1 MHAEL
6 SLCSNVCTL
15 SVNNGMTVCACDAL
29 QPITARSVREL
40 VRLWREQP
48 PQ

>member
-6 SLCSNVCTL
+6 SLRNVCTL
-15 SVNNGMTVCACDAL
+15 SVSNGITVYACDAL
-29 QPITARSVREL
+29 QPITARLVREL
-40 VRLWREQP
+40 VQLWREQP